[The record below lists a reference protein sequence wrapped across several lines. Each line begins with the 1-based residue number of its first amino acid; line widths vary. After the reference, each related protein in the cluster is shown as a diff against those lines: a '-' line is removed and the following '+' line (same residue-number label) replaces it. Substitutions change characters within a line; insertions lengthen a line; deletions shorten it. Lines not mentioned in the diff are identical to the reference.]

1 MKPKAKSKS
10 TKLSPKA
17 QKARK
22 AENESSSSSKSI
34 TSLVQRS
41 RQALEEG
48 DLDLAHNLAYR
59 ACQILPENSSNVHPI
74 EHLAEINIEL
84 GKFEEAWDCF
94 LEAVKRR
101 ENAAPE
107 TIELGEE
114 GKFFWLGQMSSG
126 EEAERWFLQGI
137 QVLQQVLGRTT
148 DDIVQRLIH
157 GKLSDSYCSLIEL
170 FLTDL
175 WFYFYFLQPLII
187 V

>member
-22 AENESSSSSKSI
+22 AEKESSNSSKSI

-59 ACQILPENSSNVHPI
+59 ACQILPKDSSSVNPI
-74 EHLAEINIEL
+74 ELLAEINVEL

-94 LEAVKRR
+94 LEAVNRR
-101 ENAAPE
+101 DNVAPE
-107 TIELGEE
+107 TLELGEE
-114 GKFFWLGQMSSG
+114 GKFFWLGQMSS
-126 EEAERWFLQGI
+126 EEDSERWFLQGI
-137 QVLQQVLGRTT
+137 EVLQEILGRTADGT
-148 DDIVQRLIH
+148 VQRLIH
-157 GKLSDSYCSLIEL
+157 EKLSDGYCSLIEL

-175 WFYFYFLQPLII
+175 WFGFYFLPALII